1 MSIRT
6 AALVAFVGAVL
17 GLLLPLWN
25 VTQVVT
31 GVVSSHPGWKWWV
44 IPIAVLVGAP
54 LAASM
59 PVFYF
64 ALYRNREPLRFSRRF
79 RLLSLAAAL
88 IVGIVTLVVLST
100 SVGVLGLGGNTSV
113 LPEVRDGWNIGKTV
127 ALVGGIS
134 NLTYILL
141 LLSIFQRCDL
151 ESSAIASTS
160 DLFRFITKT
169 AVMVGGTLLAISVLR
184 LVFTPVVYFQVR
196 DYVSR
201 MGRRPPELSDMMEEP
216 LRRSGVTGFGWHVRV
231 GCVRKLTGEQR
242 QNRAG
247 IRQNLRLD
255 GDSCVENRVAGRSFR
270 VLVGGVVFRGR
281 RREPLGVLGLAMRR
295 RNSTALRRFSSA
307 SLRVSPWPSQC
318 RWYGASVAV
327 AQELL

>member
-17 GLLLPLWN
+17 GLLMPLWN
-25 VTQVVT
+25 ATQMMT

-79 RLLSLAAAL
+79 RLLSLAAAS
-88 IVGIVTLVVLST
+88 IVGIVTVVVLSK

-151 ESSAIASTS
+151 ESSGIASTS

-169 AVMVGGTLLAISVLR
+169 AVMVAGTLLAISVLR
-184 LVFTPVVYFQVR
+184 LVFTPVGYFQVR
-196 DYVSR
+196 DYVLR
-201 MGRRPPELSDMMEEP
+201 MGRRPPELSDMMAEP
-216 LRRSGVTGFGWHVRV
+216 LRMLVAQGCLFVAPFIVYRRIVR
-231 GCVRKLTGEQR
+231 RR
-242 QNRAG
+242 
-247 IRQNLRLD
+247 
-255 GDSCVENRVAGRSFR
+255 
-270 VLVGGVVFRGR
+270 GGVALPASDGTSQ
-281 RREPLGVLGLAMRR
+281 LGV
-295 RNSTALRRFSSA
+295 SES
-307 SLRVSPWPSQC
+307 
-318 RWYGASVAV
+318 
-327 AQELL
+327 